1 MTHSVHPKVFR
12 LQLLKN
18 WESQGFYGK
27 KYPQY
32 LQEDEEIRQ
41 MLEKEL
47 KLAALENV
55 HIERAGDQVKV
66 TLRTARPGLVI
77 GRGGKRVEEL
87 KKRIEQKLHEKSKV
101 YLQIQ
106 EIKDIWASARLT
118 GQWVAQQ
125 LEKRF
130 PYRRAM
136 SQAIEKS
143 FATRGVEGIRI
154 QIAGRLNGQEI
165 ARREKL
171 QSGKMPRQTLRARI
185 DYAQEEAF
193 CTYGVIG
200 VKVWIYKGQEFD

>member
-1 MTHSVHPKVFR
+1 
-12 LQLLKN
+12 
-18 WESQGFYGK
+18 
-27 KYPQY
+27 
-32 LQEDEEIRQ
+32 

-47 KLAALENV
+47 KQAALESV
-55 HIERAGDQVKV
+55 KIERAGDQVKV

-87 KKRIEQKLHEKSKV
+87 KKKIEQKIHEQSKV

-106 EIKDIWASARLT
+106 EIKDIWASASLT
-118 GQWVAQQ
+118 GQWIAQQ

-136 SQAIEKS
+136 SQAIEKAS
-143 FATRGVEGIRI
+143 ATRGVEGIRV
-154 QIAGRLNGQEI
+154 QLAGRLNGQEI

-171 QSGKMPRQTLRARI
+171 QQGRMPRQTLRAKL

-193 CTYGVIG
+193 CTFGVIG
-200 VKVWIYKGQEFD
+200 IKVWIYKGEEFD

>member
-1 MTHSVHPKVFR
+1 MAHSVHPKAFR
-12 LQLLKN
+12 LQLTKD

-32 LQEDEEIRQ
+32 LQEDEEIRK

-47 KLAALENV
+47 KQAALESV
-55 HIERAGDQVKV
+55 KIERAGDQVKV

-87 KKRIEQKLHEKSKV
+87 KKKIEQKIHEQSKV

-106 EIKDIWASARLT
+106 EIKDIWASASLT
-118 GQWVAQQ
+118 GQWIAQQ

-136 SQAIEKS
+136 SQAIEKAS
-143 FATRGVEGIRI
+143 ATRGVEGIRV
-154 QIAGRLNGQEI
+154 QLAGRLNGQEI

-171 QSGKMPRQTLRARI
+171 QQGRMPRQTLRAKI

-193 CTYGVIG
+193 CTFGVIG
-200 VKVWIYKGQEFD
+200 IKVWIYKGEEFD